1 MFCVEH
7 WSQDVLIVSIQK
19 IMSVRT
25 VTSILEA
32 QQVQKNSK
40 CVFFFWASWH
50 EPSAQGGQMQ
60 GVFSALSTKYPAINF
75 VTVEA
80 EAFPE
85 ISEKFGVAVVPTF
98 YATNNGSVVGQV
110 EGANPA
116 ELSKLVKQLVGE
128 TSIASAVEEVKP
140 TVDLNMRLDGL
151 IRTAPVMLFMKGNPT
166 EPRCG
171 FSRKI
176 VELLQSNNVQFSSFD
191 ILSDQEVRE
200 GLKTYSDWP
209 TFPQLYANAELIGGL
224 DIVKEMAEAG
234 DLNGQLG
241 V

>member
-1 MFCVEH
+1 
-7 WSQDVLIVSIQK
+7 
-19 IMSVRT
+19 MSVRA
-25 VTSILEA
+25 VTSLQEVK
-32 QQVQKNSK
+32 QVQKSSK

-60 GVFSALSTKYPAINF
+60 GVFGALATKYPGINF
-75 VTVEA
+75 ITVEA
-80 EAFPE
+80 EAYPE
-85 ISEKFGVAVVPTF
+85 VSESFGVAVVPTF
-98 YATNNGSVVGQV
+98 YATNNDILVGQV

-116 ELSKLVKQLVGE
+116 ELSKLVKSLVVVEGST
-128 TSIASAVEEVKP
+128 TSVSVVEDVEP
-140 TVDLNMRLDGL
+140 AVDLNTRLDGL
-151 IRTAPVMLFMKGNPT
+151 IRTAPVMLFMKGNPS

-176 VELLQSNNVQFSSFD
+176 VELLQSNDVIFSTFD

-209 TFPQLYANAELIGGL
+209 TFPQLYSNAELIGGL
-224 DIVKEMAEAG
+224 DIVKEMAEGG
-234 DLNGQLG
+234 DLKSQLG